1 MDRRDFLKLAS
12 CAGMSVMA
20 PAAFGG
26 RDLSYGRK
34 GIANE
39 AYDGTF
45 FILLHAGGGWD
56 PTSFCDPKGSNG
68 PNDPNPM
75 NRYEK
80 SMIGQAGNLRFPME
94 FPDPNNPDVGIG
106 TGLIPAFFEEHY
118 QDLLVINGIDM
129 QTNGH
134 DQGTRHA
141 WTGRLSEGFPTMGAY
156 LAGTYNST
164 LPMSFLAFGGFTE
177 TAGVAPQSRASN
189 IGALQTLAYP
199 ERANFEDENSTYL
212 SSNALE
218 LIERAQ
224 FERDQALIA
233 GQGLPKIQHSMSTLY
248 ESRSG
253 SNELKR
259 LQQFLPDET
268 SGGLRGQ
275 VEVALAA
282 YRAGISVAANLSAG
296 GFDTHGNHDASHIP
310 SLENVLDAMG
320 YARNLS
326 RELGIGDKVVIMASS
341 DFGRTPG
348 YNDGN
353 GKDHWSVSS
362 MLMMGS
368 GIQGNRV
375 IGATDDGHRAYGIR
389 TDLSVDESTEAPLKI
404 TPAHIHSAI
413 RQRYALGADNEL
425 AQLFP
430 LDNEENLPILG

>member
-26 RDLSYGRK
+26 RDLSYGRR
-34 GIANE
+34 GIHSE
-39 AYDGTF
+39 AHTGTF
-45 FILLHAGGGWD
+45 FIFIHAGGGWD

-75 NRYEK
+75 NHYEK
-80 SMIGQAGNLRFPME
+80 SMIGQAGNIRFPME
-94 FPDPNNPDVGIG
+94 FPDMNNTEQGIG
-106 TGLIPAFFEEHY
+106 TGLIQAFFEEHY

-141 WTGRLSEGFPTMGAY
+141 WTGRLSEGFPTLGAY

-189 IGALQTLAYP
+189 INALNAIAYP
-199 ERANFEDENSTYL
+199 ERANYEDETSTYF
-212 SSNALE
+212 SSRSLE
-218 LIERAQ
+218 LIEEAQ
-224 FERDQALIA
+224 YHRDQALIA
-233 GQGLPKIQHSMSTLY
+233 GQGLPKINHAMSTLY

-259 LQQFLPDET
+259 LQQFLPEEP

-326 RELGIGDKVVIMASS
+326 QELGLADKVVIMASS

-353 GKDHWSVSS
+353 GKDHWSISS
-362 MLMMGS
+362 MLMMGA

-375 IGATDDGHRAYGIR
+375 IGKTDDGHRAYGIR
-389 TDLSVDESTEAPLKI
+389 TDLTADESTDAPLKI
-404 TPAHIHSAI
+404 TPSHIHSAI
-413 RQRYALGADNEL
+413 RKRYALGADNEL
-425 AQLFP
+425 AQMFP
-430 LDNEENLPILG
+430 LDNEEELPIFG